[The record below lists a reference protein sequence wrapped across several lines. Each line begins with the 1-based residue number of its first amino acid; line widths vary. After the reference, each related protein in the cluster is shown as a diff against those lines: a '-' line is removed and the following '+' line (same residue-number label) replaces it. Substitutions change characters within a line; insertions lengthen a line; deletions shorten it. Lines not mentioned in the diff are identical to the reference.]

1 MKRMVFV
8 AILGIFVTTG
18 LGADTPPRGE
28 TDPPPPEQAGSR
40 LGPPSQFLWA
50 TMARLNKKG
59 QVVLRFQITRFV
71 PITATRV
78 LRDGKEVEEKHTFS
92 EPVTRW
98 EDQVYDP
105 KDIKLLGS
113 DGKPLDKKML
123 PELLK
128 NERPVVLMYGDDK
141 IDSTLLKVIKEGT
154 PILIL
159 PASYPE
165 GPS

>member
-18 LGADTPPRGE
+18 LSADHPYL
-28 TDPPPPEQAGSR
+28 SR
-40 LGPPSQFLWA
+40 APAPLYPGTLASLSHPSA

-59 QVVLRFQITRFV
+59 QVVLKFQRTQFV
-71 PITATRV
+71 PVTVTRV
-78 LRDGKEVEEKHTFS
+78 LRDGKEVKEKHTIY
-92 EPVTRW
+92 EEVTAW
-98 EDQVYDP
+98 EDQAYDT

-128 NERPVVLMYGDDK
+128 KERPVLYMYGDGE
-141 IDSTLLKVIKEGT
+141 IDSTFLKVIKEGT
-154 PILIL
+154 PIIVL
-159 PASYPE
+159 PSPQ
-165 GPS
+165 PS